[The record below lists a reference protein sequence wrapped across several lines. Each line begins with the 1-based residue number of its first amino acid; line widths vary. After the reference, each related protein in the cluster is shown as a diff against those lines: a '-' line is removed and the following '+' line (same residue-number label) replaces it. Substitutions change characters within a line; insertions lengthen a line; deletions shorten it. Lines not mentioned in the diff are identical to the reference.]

1 VSSGSP
7 QFWKSVHDAKGEYPG
22 PVLTRSSEDEKVQWH
37 LTLICTPN
45 SVSVEIAA
53 PSEYIMPVLLPGALG
68 RRADVSYRFEDEK
81 PVASL
86 WQIDPHRRAVFL
98 KGKDAELF
106 MSEIA
111 LNSRLV
117 VHLNHRYREF
127 NIVGTS
133 EAIVNMR
140 HACHVMDVSRTFDS
154 LLA

>member
-1 VSSGSP
+1 MQHTAKCALVSLLPLFQLGCAPPSHDQSSRVSSGSP

-37 LTLICTPN
+37 LTLICNPN

-86 WQIDPHRRAVFL
+86 WQIDPHRRPSFC
-98 KGKDAELF
+98 KEKT
-106 MSEIA
+106 
-111 LNSRLV
+111 LNCSCPKS
-117 VHLNHRYREF
+117 H
-127 NIVGTS
+127 
-133 EAIVNMR
+133 
-140 HACHVMDVSRTFDS
+140 
-154 LLA
+154 